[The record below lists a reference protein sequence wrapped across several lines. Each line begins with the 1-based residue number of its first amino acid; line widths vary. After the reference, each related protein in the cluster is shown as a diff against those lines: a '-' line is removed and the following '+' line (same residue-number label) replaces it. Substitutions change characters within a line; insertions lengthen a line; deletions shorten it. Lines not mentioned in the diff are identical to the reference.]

1 MDKQLTESQIAAIKC
16 AFLDLVGSYNAYTN
30 NDMYYHSWDAHRET
44 ISELIEAFPFL
55 KEEPAPIEED
65 LDKCVF
71 EE

>member
-1 MDKQLTESQIAAIKC
+1 MDKQLSESQLAIIKC

-44 ISELIEAFPFL
+44 LSEMMDAFPFL
-55 KEEPAPIEED
+55 KEMDAVIEED

>member
-1 MDKQLTESQIAAIKC
+1 MDKQLSESQLATIKC

-44 ISELIEAFPFL
+44 LSEMMDAFPFL
-55 KEEPAPIEED
+55 KEMDAVIEED